1 MLHSSDS
8 KALLAKG
15 PRRER
20 IVVVD
25 RFDVAWLDN
34 RRLPID
40 FGGAKTRRKDYALP
54 WFLKR
59 AIEKAGASCRPSVK
73 LRAVW
78 WFFSSSSSNTIYANQ
93 RRSSF
98 YKWRQVDY
106 INTKRICD
114 DFDYVLAVQPCQQI
128 IADLRRTTAF
138 PVFPWISTQQYSPA
152 YLAEDKSRE
161 FLNVVVAFAIL
172 ETVFMILF
180 FTSRAMNKTS
190 NGWDVYLMIPGYI
203 FCFGHIVVASCMFK
217 ASLQDTEMR

>member
-1 MLHSSDS
+1 MVFFFFIVEYDICES
-8 KALLAKG
+8 KTFFFLQMKTSRLYQHKAHL
-15 PRRER
+15 
-20 IVVVD
+20 
-25 RFDVAWLDN
+25 
-34 RRLPID
+34 RRL
-40 FGGAKTRRKDYALP
+40 R
-54 WFLKR
+54 
-59 AIEKAGASCRPSVK
+59 
-73 LRAVW
+73 
-78 WFFSSSSSNTIYANQ
+78 
-93 RRSSF
+93 
-98 YKWRQVDY
+98 
-106 INTKRICD
+106 
-114 DFDYVLAVQPCQQI
+114 YVLAVQPCQQI